1 MTEEK
6 LPATVKGLSLVSFFN
21 DIASEMIYPLLP
33 AFLTGTLG
41 ASAVSLGAL
50 DGAADL
56 TSAGLKW
63 VTGRLSDRPGWRKP
77 LILVGYGTAVLVRP
91 LIAVANAAWQV
102 IGFRVI
108 DRVGK
113 GLRTAPRDAMLAES
127 TPPALHG
134 RAFGFHSAADHLG
147 AMLGSLTAWFV
158 VSRGVEV
165 RRVIGW
171 SAAPGII
178 AVIVLA
184 IVLKGQGKIAA
195 GMGRE
200 TRDERRG
207 MGDEPPRGANVSP
220 LSSLVSR
227 SFNTPIILLALL
239 TLFRLPETLLL
250 FRLQQLGVPVAVIPL
265 AWAGLHVVRSS
276 ASYPAGRLND
286 RFGPDL
292 LIGGSAALFAFCLCL
307 LGKPLPEAGAL
318 AVFLLF
324 GFFAALTEPA
334 ERALVAKLSPASL
347 GKGFGVYHALTGFAA
362 LPAGVAFGW
371 IYARS
376 GPSDAIWLSAAGV
389 GVMGVVWVV
398 FRRSAAAPS
407 TPAR

>member
-1 MTEEK
+1 MSEPK
-6 LPATVKGLSLVSFFN
+6 LPATVKGLAAVSFFN

-63 VTGRLSDRPGWRKP
+63 VSGRLADRPGWRKP
-77 LILVGYGTAVLVRP
+77 LILMGYGTAVLVRP

-113 GLRTAPRDAMLAES
+113 GLRTAPRDAMLAEAA
-127 TPPALHG
+127 PPALHG
-134 RAFGFHSAADHLG
+134 RAFGFHRAADHLG
-147 AMLGSLTAWFV
+147 AMLGSLVAWFV
-158 VSRGVEV
+158 VSRGAAV
-165 RRVIGW
+165 RTVIGW
-171 SAAPGII
+171 SAVPGIL

-184 IVLKGQGKIAA
+184 VVLKGRATIAA
-195 GMGRE
+195 ADGK
-200 TRDERRG
+200 RDERR
-207 MGDEPPRGANVSP
+207 ENATPPQGQDRV
-220 LSSLVSR
+220 LSSLISR
-227 SFNTPIILLALL
+227 PFNAPILLLALL

-265 AWAGLHVVRSS
+265 AWAGLHVVRSA

-286 RFGPDL
+286 RVGPDL
-292 LIGGSAALFAFCLCL
+292 LIGASTALFAFCLCL
-307 LGKPLPEAGAL
+307 LGKPLPESWAV

-334 ERALVAKLSPASL
+334 ERALVADLSPASL
-347 GKGFGVYHALTGFAA
+347 GKGFGVYHALTGLAA
-362 LPAGVAFGW
+362 LPAGITFGW
-371 IYARS
+371 IYAHS
-376 GPSDAIWLSAAGV
+376 GPSDAIWLSGAGV
-389 GVMGVVWVV
+389 GGMGLVWM
-398 FRRSAAAPS
+398 FRR
-407 TPAR
+407 RGE